1 MYDVF
6 GVTVVFISQGDIRCK
21 YTQTNHVNTHIAE
34 ILSYTPLSMVLENL
48 RQLPFSHVPFGF
60 SIISSFFSLMIP
72 NSSSTGSFK
81 FAENKMRLY
90 DLIEHQND
98 LKYFSSFIG
107 DKTLK
112 FLLILKD
119 D

>member
-1 MYDVF
+1 
-6 GVTVVFISQGDIRCK
+6 
-21 YTQTNHVNTHIAE
+21 
-34 ILSYTPLSMVLENL
+34 
-48 RQLPFSHVPFGF
+48 
-60 SIISSFFSLMIP
+60 MIP
-72 NSSSTGSFK
+72 NSSSTGSLK